1 MSFETVAKEFESN
14 LLKEIESE
22 KKFMTFDKLVKILK
36 LNALLSR

>member
-1 MSFETVAKEFESN
+1 MSFEVIAKNFEAD

-22 KKFMTFDKLVKILK
+22 KKFMTFNKFVKILK